1 VRGVLLGGVALAAL
15 LTGCDDGGQQDE
27 VSAPPPSTGPTT
39 SPPASSTVDAT
50 ATSVPAASSGSTTG
64 DTATSTTE
72 TSPVVRVFDRQ
83 AMQEAVLGILTDSY
97 RLDEVS
103 DVRCPA
109 GQSVEPGATFDC
121 TVEVG
126 GEQQSV
132 PITVTSEQGDYEVG
146 LPEPE

>member
-1 VRGVLLGGVALAAL
+1 MRGVLLGAVALAAL
-15 LTGCDDGGQQDE
+15 LTSCDDGGQQDE

-50 ATSVPAASSGSTTG
+50 ATSASTVPPGSTTG
-64 DTATSTTE
+64 DTSASTTE

-97 RLDEVS
+97 QLEDVG

-109 GQSVEPGATFDC
+109 GQPVETGSTFDC
-121 TVEVG
+121 TVTVG
-126 GEQQSV
+126 GEQRRV
-132 PITVTSEQGDYEVG
+132 PITVKSEQGDYEVG